1 MNQDNTNVLQH
12 SATTSRIE
20 CIQFWFR
27 LLDFEINCVNSVI
40 GVRIILKSTLDEIEN
55 NCYSLRLI
63 CISNRTWCTNEFL
76 IAVLF
81 FKINLENGVLRFCP
95 SMIFKNGYW
104 FKQLKS
110 ISLINCIHRMVL
122 QRPYEFPDH
131 LSTLSTWLSGMKGW
145 PLKYHQGRFYYLLT
159 SNAQRLLLKMCIHS
173 VIEPKC
179 PDLKFLKNIAIFKHK
194 FIFAKNEF
202 ENIHFMTI
210 DVLWRHKINLNFLNV
225 LKISKRVK
233 GNTNIFVSKRAKA
246 SRTKEIAGLEIDVRA
261 ATAVAH

>member
-1 MNQDNTNVLQH
+1 MH
-12 SATTSRIE
+12 TSYGLTETIRVPRPPQYPQYLVE
-20 CIQFWFR
+20 R
-27 LLDFEINCVNSVI
+27 DERMALEI
-40 GVRIILKSTLDEIEN
+40 
-55 NCYSLRLI
+55 
-63 CISNRTWCTNEFL
+63 
-76 IAVLF
+76 
-81 FKINLENGVLRFCP
+81 P
-95 SMIFKNGYW
+95 SM
-104 FKQLKS
+104 
-110 ISLINCIHRMVL
+110 C
-122 QRPYEFPDH
+122 
-131 LSTLSTWLSGMKGW
+131 
-145 PLKYHQGRFYYLLT
+145 FYYLVT